1 MQQVTNIKELEKAI
15 NENGEMIIS
24 KTNDKIIIMDLKEYK
39 ENLLRKDIE
48 KHLLNAE
55 EDIKNARVRDAR
67 DVFKEWKTK
76 YGI

>member
-39 ENLLRKDIE
+39 EKLLRKDIE